1 MLHLPTYQDLSAE
14 QVEVHNIPP
23 EGIHLVVGP
32 PGSGKTVVA
41 LRRTHNLSNQAKEP
55 VVLIYNHTLEDYLGG
70 AMQELGI
77 AGNVD
82 TQLRWF
88 GKWYKAA
95 FSEWVPNTAPYVPD
109 WDRVLDRLEET
120 EFTQVDHVLID
131 EGQDFNPLFFRVM
144 RKVARNLMVFAD
156 ENQRLTEQNSTLDEI
171 RKNLRLQL
179 NQVHRLTRNYRN
191 SRPIAEFAAQ
201 FYAGMRTGIPDLPDR
216 AGDKPSVLLKRDTN
230 SMVGIMERAAINNRE
245 ASIGVF
251 LPSNALVKTYF
262 NRLDARLPG
271 QVQMYDWRTKNE
283 MDFAGK
289 RITIL
294 AYPSAKG
301 LEFDRVYLPE
311 LQTQRTDANP
321 DSTKMKFYVL
331 CSRAREHLVL
341 ATAEE
346 TIPHLMAHV
355 PANLYEQ
362 R

>member
-14 QVEVHNIPP
+14 QVEVHNMPP

-55 VVLIYNHTLEDYLGG
+55 VVLIYNHTLEDYLGS

-82 TQLRWF
+82 TQLSWF
-88 GKWYKAA
+88 GGWYQAE
-95 FSEWVPNTAPYVPD
+95 FGEWVPNVTRYVPD
-109 WDRVLDRLEET
+109 WDRVLDRLAEE

-156 ENQRLTEQNSTLDEI
+156 ENQRLTEQNSTLEDI
-171 RKNLRLQL
+171 RKNLRLQPG
-179 NQVHRLTRNYRN
+179 QVRHLTRNYRN

-201 FYAGMRTGIPDLPDR
+201 FYSGMRTGIPDLPDR
-216 AGDKPSVLLKRDTN
+216 VGDKPSVLLKRDTN
-230 SMVGIMERAAINNRE
+230 SMVGVIERAVANNPG

-251 LPSNALVKTYF
+251 LPSVSLVRSYF
-262 NRLDARLPG
+262 NRLNARQPG
-271 QVQMYDWRTKNE
+271 RVQMYE
-283 MDFAGK
+283 SGAGHQMDFAGK
-289 RITIL
+289 QITIL

-341 ATAEE
+341 ATADNA
-346 TIPHLMAHV
+346 IPHLMAHV
-355 PANLYEQ
+355 PARLFEQ